1 MSRGQIDDLRQGS
14 AISGC
19 SKRTAAVAADE
30 PNPRLWAP
38 WTEHEQ
44 GRGGVGVWQT
54 KAAYKWLKAAPNG
67 GVYVSGANLAAN

>member
-14 AISGC
+14 ASGC

-38 WTEHEQ
+38 WIEH
-44 GRGGVGVWQT
+44 
-54 KAAYKWLKAAPNG
+54 
-67 GVYVSGANLAAN
+67 